1 MKQKR
6 KKVSSRAPAPLILIL
21 LLIVSKS
28 DFFNGG
34 GGERGGMWRGE
45 KNGFVEYSNT
55 NRAKRERDGRYNMKE
70 NNK

>member
-34 GGERGGMWRGE
+34 GERGGMWRGK

>member
-1 MKQKR
+1 ME
-6 KKVSSRAPAPLILIL
+6 
-21 LLIVSKS
+21 
-28 DFFNGG
+28 GG
-34 GGERGGMWRGE
+34 GRGGMWRGE

>member
-28 DFFNGG
+28 DFFYGG
-34 GGERGGMWRGE
+34 GRGGMWRGE